1 MKKRTLTAV
10 LALIFALLLL
20 PSTATAGNVMGEAY
34 FYDVPGH
41 WVEVLYI
48 EFDPVTTPDGETVY
62 IFEFELTTK
71 DDGNGVPVPSR
82 PGYIFLGW
90 ESETDGKI
98 YNYGDNITLT
108 KGSYN
113 FYAVWANIPDIEPE
127 QSDTPD
133 EPDISYDDVSADAW
147 YYDAVEYV
155 SKNGIMNGMGE
166 SVFQPDTTM
175 NRAMIWTMLARLD
188 GADTEGGDSWY
199 SVGQEWA
206 VAAGVSD
213 GTDPMGD
220 VTREQLIT
228 MLYRYAQYKGLD
240 VSVGEETNILSY
252 TDVDQ
257 VSEWAISAFQW
268 ACGAGIIEGD
278 DDASL
283 SPQANTTRAEAAAIL
298 MRFIEG

>member
-1 MKKRTLTAV
+1 M
-10 LALIFALLLL
+10 
-20 PSTATAGNVMGEAY
+20 
-34 FYDVPGH
+34 
-41 WVEVLYI
+41 
-48 EFDPVTTPDGETVY
+48 Y
-62 IFEFELTTK
+62 IFEYELTTE
-71 DDGNGVPVPSR
+71 GGGESVPVPSR

-98 YNYGDNITLT
+98 YNYGDTITLT
-108 KGSYN
+108 AGSYN
-113 FYAVWANIPDIEPE
+113 FYAVWANIPDIKPE

-166 SVFQPDTTM
+166 SVFQPDATM

-206 VAAGVSD
+206 VGAGVSD

-220 VTREQLIT
+220 VT
-228 MLYRYAQYKGLD
+228 A
-240 VSVGEETNILSY
+240 S
-252 TDVDQ
+252 
-257 VSEWAISAFQW
+257 
-268 ACGAGIIEGD
+268 
-278 DDASL
+278 SL
-283 SPQANTTRAEAAAIL
+283 SRCSTATPSTRAKT
-298 MRFIEG
+298 